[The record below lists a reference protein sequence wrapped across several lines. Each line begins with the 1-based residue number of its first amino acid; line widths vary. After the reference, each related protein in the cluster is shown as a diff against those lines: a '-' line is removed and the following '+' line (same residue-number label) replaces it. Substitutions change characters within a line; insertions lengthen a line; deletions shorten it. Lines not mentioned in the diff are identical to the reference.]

1 MTRPYVITT
10 PANTDLEDILRRIAD
25 LSNFDQSDRFLT
37 RFSEKLKNIVSFPNL
52 GKPRPEWR
60 TNYRSIVLDDY
71 LIVYRVTEELVEI
84 LRVVNG
90 YRDLNELFKNL
101 E

>member
-52 GKPRPEWR
+52 GKPRPEWG